1 MIGVIIFSLMAGI
14 GFALSLAQS
23 VAVIKIIH
31 DPKYASNTLLLIK
44 AMFGLVFLFAFTL
57 HGIAYTFAYAS
68 GY

>member
-1 MIGVIIFSLMAGI
+1 MIGVIIFSLLSGI
-14 GFALSLAQS
+14 GFALSLVQS

-31 DPKYASNTLLLIK
+31 DPKYANDKLLLIK

-57 HGIAYTFAYAS
+57 QGIAYTFAYAS

>member
-1 MIGVIIFSLMAGI
+1 MIGVIIFSLLSGI
-14 GFALSLAQS
+14 GFALSLVQS

-31 DPKYASNTLLLIK
+31 DPKYVNDKSLLIK

-57 HGIAYTFAYAS
+57 QGIAHTFAYTS